1 MNINN
6 ISITSA
12 ITITETILM
21 MILIRKETIVMINMV
36 IKIRRAMMI
45 TEMITATITM
55 KTN

>member
-12 ITITETILM
+12 ITITETIFM

-45 TEMITATITM
+45 TEMITAKITM

>member
-12 ITITETILM
+12 ITITETIFM